1 MAEEMQAPIAR
12 KDFAE
17 WAGATYRLYENI
29 RQMDGSLLGCT
40 RYDLLPE
47 VNALF
52 VGNPEKLH
60 ATMDLCGLYDK
71 RLGEFRFIT
80 KELTAIVDGLTEQ
93 ELWNRPTQGPNLL
106 QLVTSYTQ
114 NAVERGYETEPYAEK
129 YDKQKRTVRAGLN
142 AMTAYAGVLAARGE
156 ENAVLELR
164 DLAMDMRAF
173 WQDPLYEIYEKDG
186 ARMERQYAARFD
198 QAVTAASES
207 GQPPEFNTEKAR
219 AILRGLSVHAEE
231 EAVGNGNLYSVWRCS
246 CLAKQIWD
254 EHPSV
259 RTAFH
264 GGFTVDIREQYTEL
278 ESTGSINL
286 PELEQT
292 VKGMEMGGM

>member
-1 MAEEMQAPIAR
+1 MT
-12 KDFAE
+12 KG
-17 WAGATYRLYENI
+17 W
-29 RQMDGSLLGCT
+29 GSSASSQ
-40 RYDLLPE
+40 R
-47 VNALF
+47 N
-52 VGNPEKLH
+52 
-60 ATMDLCGLYDK
+60 
-71 RLGEFRFIT
+71 
-80 KELTAIVDGLTEQ
+80 
-93 ELWNRPTQGPNLL
+93 
-106 QLVTSYTQ
+106 
-114 NAVERGYETEPYAEK
+114 ETEPYAEK

-173 WQDPLYEIYEKDG
+173 WQDPLYEIYEKAG